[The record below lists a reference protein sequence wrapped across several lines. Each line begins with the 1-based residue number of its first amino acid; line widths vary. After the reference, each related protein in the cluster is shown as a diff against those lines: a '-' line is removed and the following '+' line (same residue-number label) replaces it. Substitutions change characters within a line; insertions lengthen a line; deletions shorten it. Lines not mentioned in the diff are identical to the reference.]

1 MSDKQQRRLETRR
14 IHDQLLLDEL
24 KKHMNQQREYKNDLI
39 DNWAGDQ
46 ESDFLNQMKEDE
58 KPPRVKKGPMAK
70 NKQQKS
76 DETKWNER
84 ERERD
89 DLNEIIAGFGFWLRE
104 LVKKNES
111 WMMAHTYLPTDLIAQ
126 LYGKMYKFE
135 HARIYDWLINYF
147 Y

>member
-1 MSDKQQRRLETRR
+1 M
-14 IHDQLLLDEL
+14 INNIEL

-76 DETKWNER
+76 DETK
-84 ERERD
+84 
-89 DLNEIIAGFGFWLRE
+89 
-104 LVKKNES
+104 
-111 WMMAHTYLPTDLIAQ
+111 
-126 LYGKMYKFE
+126 
-135 HARIYDWLINYF
+135 
-147 Y
+147 